1 MFFFSPSSTIGDP
14 VKMAEALSSAAGRN
28 VTVENEI
35 YCNDVDRSP
44 RPTQWESR
52 AKTPTS
58 AR

>member
-1 MFFFSPSSTIGDP
+1 
-14 VKMAEALSSAAGRN
+14 MAEALSSAAGRN